1 MNLGFLNSSLVFK
14 LVFLF
19 VITTIIPI
27 LVSGYIT
34 FEISK
39 ATLQDET
46 VEKLETIAEL
56 KTQRIVENFELIKAD
71 MLAVASYPDIKTH
84 ISILKSHYNDWTHP
98 EYLESKKIL
107 NDQLIEFQKAKAMVI
122 DIMLINEDGKIVY
135 NTNPDHGS
143 KELGLLLPDPGN
155 HAFTE
160 GQKGTFIA
168 PMFKNYLENYEPYM
182 LLSTPVHGFDDE
194 FLGVMTFELDM
205 NLVYEIVTDSS
216 GLGETGEN
224 YIATKTPTG
233 AIFLSPPESIHSDIH
248 PEIHTMQTTDV
259 SHDFTAVLNYEIPFG
274 DSNGVAIQS
283 AVNGENFAGVTQDY
297 LGNQVVAVGT
307 YIPLLDWGMVSKI
320 DSSEAFAP
328 IAYLEQINL
337 FLAIMFTVVVGV
349 IGFIASR
356 NVANPIKKLN
366 KSAQHV
372 AKGDFA
378 LNVSHKGNDELAL
391 FINSFN
397 GMLTKLGDADS
408 QQKEYQIK
416 LEDMVM
422 KLKQQEQEKDEFTS
436 MISHELKTPL
446 SPILN
451 WTEVMLKGL
460 TGDLTEKQRHALTKI
475 DASSKKLLVL
485 IQDILDVHKLE
496 LGQLSF
502 NISEFDIN
510 ELFSE
515 IVEDYKTEKS
525 LTCSFEIDSES
536 IIINS
541 DNTRIT
547 QVVKNFVNNALDFL
561 PANDPKIILSS
572 KDQGEFVWISVKD
585 NGVGISDDAQ
595 KNLFKKFYQ
604 VDTSANRK
612 HGGTG
617 LGLSIC
623 MGISTGL
630 GGEIG
635 VNSKVGQGSEFF
647 IKIPKEYV
655 KKSITNSQ

>member
-1 MNLGFLNSSLVFK
+1 
-14 LVFLF
+14 
-19 VITTIIPI
+19 
-27 LVSGYIT
+27 
-34 FEISK
+34 
-39 ATLQDET
+39 
-46 VEKLETIAEL
+46 
-56 KTQRIVENFELIKAD
+56 
-71 MLAVASYPDIKTH
+71 
-84 ISILKSHYNDWTHP
+84 
-98 EYLESKKIL
+98 
-107 NDQLIEFQKAKAMVI
+107 
-122 DIMLINEDGKIVY
+122 
-135 NTNPDHGS
+135 
-143 KELGLLLPDPGN
+143 
-155 HAFTE
+155 
-160 GQKGTFIA
+160 
-168 PMFKNYLENYEPYM
+168 
-182 LLSTPVHGFDDE
+182 
-194 FLGVMTFELDM
+194 
-205 NLVYEIVTDSS
+205 
-216 GLGETGEN
+216 
-224 YIATKTPTG
+224 
-233 AIFLSPPESIHSDIH
+233 
-248 PEIHTMQTTDV
+248 
-259 SHDFTAVLNYEIPFG
+259 
-274 DSNGVAIQS
+274 
-283 AVNGENFAGVTQDY
+283 
-297 LGNQVVAVGT
+297 
-307 YIPLLDWGMVSKI
+307 
-320 DSSEAFAP
+320 
-328 IAYLEQINL
+328 
-337 FLAIMFTVVVGV
+337 
-349 IGFIASR
+349 
-356 NVANPIKKLN
+356 
-366 KSAQHV
+366 
-372 AKGDFA
+372 
-378 LNVSHKGNDELAL
+378 
-391 FINSFN
+391 
-397 GMLTKLGDADS
+397 
-408 QQKEYQIK
+408 
-416 LEDMVM
+416 
-422 KLKQQEQEKDEFTS
+422 
-436 MISHELKTPL
+436 
-446 SPILN
+446 
-451 WTEVMLKGL
+451 MLKGL

-595 KNLFKKFYQ
+595 KNLFQKFYQ

-655 KKSITNSQ
+655 KKSIINSQ